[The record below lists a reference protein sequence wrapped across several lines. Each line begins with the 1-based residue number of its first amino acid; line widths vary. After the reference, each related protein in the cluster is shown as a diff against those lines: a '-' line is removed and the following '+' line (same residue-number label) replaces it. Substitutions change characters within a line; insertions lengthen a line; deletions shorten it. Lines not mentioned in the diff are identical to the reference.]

1 MHKCRI
7 DKTQSSWYFNMMSK
21 SIDLSLVIPLFNEEE
36 VIPFLLEEIVKAA
49 KDTSK
54 SYEVVFIDDGS
65 TDNTFQLIKLA
76 SEKDSQIK
84 VLRLSRNF
92 GHQAAFNVG
101 IDFARGDMVLTM
113 DGDLQHPPSLIPTFI
128 KYAEEGSDIVIGER
142 LNNKQNSKL
151 REIGGKGFYKLMSA
165 ITGLEFRNVSDFALY
180 KRSVVNALKKLP
192 ERERY
197 LRGMIQWI
205 GFKKKYVPYIAESRR
220 AGKPKYNV
228 KKLTELVLSGMTSFS
243 AFPLR
248 LAFWAGL
255 FVLFV
260 SIIFSIYVIAD
271 HYFNP
276 DPLAAGYATITLIVL
291 FLGSVQLMV
300 LGIVGEYM
308 YKMFNEVKGR
318 PLYIVSE
325 TCNIGRDNIK
335 ETPYGIH
342 SF

>member
-1 MHKCRI
+1 MVYMPK
-7 DKTQSSWYFNMMSK
+7 N
-21 SIDLSLVIPLFNEEE
+21 IDLSIVIPLLNEEE
-36 VIPFLLEEIVKAA
+36 VIPFLLEELNKVGQTLGKN
-49 KDTSK
+49 
-54 SYEVVFIDDGS
+54 YEIILVDDGS
-65 TDNTFQLIKLA
+65 TDNTFELIKRA
-76 SEKDSQIK
+76 VKQDPKFKVIK
-84 VLRLSRNF
+84 LSRNF

-101 IDFARGDMVLTM
+101 IDFAQGNMVLTM
-113 DGDLQHPPSLIPTFI
+113 DGDLQHPPSLISTFI
-128 KYAEEGSDIVIGER
+128 NYAEDGYDIVIGER
-142 LNNKQNSKL
+142 LDNKQNSKF
-151 REIGGKGFYKLMSA
+151 REILGKTFYKLMSA

-180 KRSVVNALKKLP
+180 KRPVVNALKKLP

-205 GFKKKYVPYIAESRR
+205 GFKKKYVPYVVESRK

-228 KKLTELVLSGMTSFS
+228 RKLIRLVLSGITSFS

-255 FVLFV
+255 LVLFV
-260 SIIFSIYVIAD
+260 SILFSGYVIVD
-271 HYFNP
+271 HYINP
-276 DPLAAGYATITLIVL
+276 NPLIAGWATLVILVL

-318 PLYIVSE
+318 PIYIVSE
-325 TCNIGRDNIK
+325 TCNIKEGGIK

-342 SF
+342 AL

>member
-1 MHKCRI
+1 
-7 DKTQSSWYFNMMSK
+7 MSK
-21 SIDLSLVIPLFNEEE
+21 NIDLSIVIPLFNEEE
-36 VIPFLLEEIVKAA
+36 VIPFLLEEITKAGEA
-49 KDTSK
+49 TSK
-54 SYEVVFIDDGS
+54 NYEVILVDDGS
-65 TDNTFQLIKLA
+65 SDNTFELIKKA
-76 SEKDSQIK
+76 TDQDPKFKVIK
-84 VLRLSRNF
+84 LSRNF

-101 IDFARGDMVLTM
+101 IDFAQGDMVLTM
-113 DGDLQHPPSLIPTFI
+113 DGDLQHPPYLIPAFI
-128 KYAEEGSDIVIGER
+128 KHAEDGHDIVIGER
-142 LNNKQNSKL
+142 LDNKQNSKL
-151 REIGGKGFYKLMSA
+151 REAMGKTFYKLMSA
-165 ITGLEFRNVSDFALY
+165 ITNLEFRNVSDFALY
-180 KRSVVNALKKLP
+180 KRPVVNALKKLP

-205 GFKKKYVPYIAESRR
+205 GFKKKYVPYVVESRR
-220 AGKPKYNV
+220 AGKPKYNI
-228 KKLTELVLSGMTSFS
+228 KKLTKLVLSGITSFS

-260 SIIFSIYVIAD
+260 SIIFSGYVIID
-271 HYFNP
+271 HYINP
-276 DPLAAGYATITLIVL
+276 NPLIAGWATLVIVVL

-325 TCNIGRDNIK
+325 TCNIENGSVQ

>member
-1 MHKCRI
+1 
-7 DKTQSSWYFNMMSK
+7 MSK
-21 SIDLSLVIPLFNEEE
+21 NIDLSIVVPLFNEQE
-36 VIPFLLEEIVKAA
+36 VIPFLLEELNKIGQ
-49 KDTSK
+49 TLGK
-54 SYEVVFIDDGS
+54 SYEVIFVDDGS
-65 TDNTFQLIKLA
+65 IDNTFELVKRAADQDAKFKVIK
-76 SEKDSQIK
+76 
-84 VLRLSRNF
+84 LSRNF

-101 IDFARGDMVLTM
+101 IDFAQGDMVLTM

-128 KYAEEGSDIVIGER
+128 NHAEDGHDIVIGER
-142 LNNKQNSKL
+142 LDNKQNSKF
-151 REIGGKGFYKLMSA
+151 REILGKTFYKLMSA

-180 KRSVVNALKKLP
+180 KRPMVNALKKLP

-205 GFKKKYVPYIAESRR
+205 GFKKKYVPYVVESRK
-220 AGKPKYNV
+220 AGKPKYNI
-228 KKLTELVLSGMTSFS
+228 KKLIKLVLSGITSFS

-255 FVLFV
+255 IVLFV
-260 SIIFSIYVIAD
+260 SIIFSGYVFID
-271 HYFNP
+271 HYVNP
-276 DPLAAGYATITLIVL
+276 NPLIAGWATLVILVL

-300 LGIVGEYM
+300 LGIIGEYM

-325 TCNIGRDNIK
+325 TCNIEEGSIK

-342 SF
+342 NIN

>member
-1 MHKCRI
+1 
-7 DKTQSSWYFNMMSK
+7 MSK
-21 SIDLSLVIPLFNEEE
+21 NIDLSIVIPLFNEEE
-36 VIPFLLEEIVKAA
+36 VVPFLLQEINKVGA
-49 KDTSK
+49 TLSK
-54 SYEVVFIDDGS
+54 GYELILVDDGS
-65 TDNTFQLIKLA
+65 TDNTFELIKKA
-76 SEKDSQIK
+76 ADNDTKIK
-84 VLRLSRNF
+84 VIKFSRNF

-101 IDFARGDMVLTM
+101 IDFAQGDMVLTM

-128 KYAEEGSDIVIGER
+128 KNAEEGFDIVIGER
-142 LNNKQNSKL
+142 LENKQNSKL
-151 REIGGKGFYKLMSA
+151 RGVVGKSFYKLMGA
-165 ITGLEFRNVSDFALY
+165 TTNLEFRNVSDFALY
-180 KRSVVNALKKLP
+180 KRIVVNALKKLP

-205 GFKKKYVPYIAESRR
+205 GFKKKYVPYVVESRR
-220 AGKPKYNV
+220 AGKPKYNI
-228 KKLTELVLSGMTSFS
+228 KKLTKLVLSGITSFS

-260 SIIFSIYVIAD
+260 SIIFSGYVIID
-271 HYFNP
+271 HYINP
-276 DPLAAGYATITLIVL
+276 NPLIAGWATLVILVL
-291 FLGSVQLMV
+291 FLGSIQLMV

-325 TCNIGRDNIK
+325 TCNIENGSVQ

-342 SF
+342 AL